1 MVEPLTVRND
11 TVRSPFEQL
20 VGDIESID
28 NPRLDNEPEL
38 VSLIDHG
45 FVCEWNVPRLR
56 WVLDQRSSRNCSSG
70 QDVRADRRCGLGK
83 LLRSRGTGEGVK
95 TETGEPW

>member
-1 MVEPLTVRND
+1 MVEPLTIRND

-20 VGDIESID
+20 AGDIESID
-28 NPRLDNEPEL
+28 RPRLDGEPEL

-45 FVCEWNVPRLR
+45 FVCEWNIPRLR
-56 WVLDQRSSRNCSSG
+56 WVLDRRSRRNCSSG
-70 QDVRADRRCGLGK
+70 QDVRADRGCSLGE
-83 LLRSRGTGEGVK
+83 LLRSRWTGKGVE